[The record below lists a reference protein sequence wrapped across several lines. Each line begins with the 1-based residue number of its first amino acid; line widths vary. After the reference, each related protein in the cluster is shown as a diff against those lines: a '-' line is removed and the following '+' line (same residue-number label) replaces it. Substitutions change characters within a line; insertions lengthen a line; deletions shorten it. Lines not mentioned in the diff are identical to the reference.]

1 MPDWEGKKYHK
12 RCRQEPACWQS
23 SLHASCS
30 SGRSVY
36 NDISDARDQR
46 MHNQINKWTLRSQYF
61 LQLFWSLLF
70 PILGALISVALLLD
84 LQNKKLSPI
93 SIQEIFRWS

>member
-1 MPDWEGKKYHK
+1 
-12 RCRQEPACWQS
+12 
-23 SLHASCS
+23 
-30 SGRSVY
+30 
-36 NDISDARDQR
+36 

-70 PILGALISVALLLD
+70 SILGALIPVALLLD
-84 LQNKKLSPI
+84 LHNKKLSPI